1 MLKQPDQILYRESQ
15 PRTATSVS
23 MKGKATSLVLVGGAF
38 IVGILTQDS
47 SPNIIVG
54 SRVLTAF
61 VTIAWF
67 GAMGTGLY
75 FWAKHTR
82 NETSRQDTAAA
93 RANENS
99 SLRQLARAIGPNQTI
114 SVTEDVPNT
123 EEIVPQEA
131 TQTVRK

>member
-1 MLKQPDQILYRESQ
+1 
-15 PRTATSVS
+15 
-23 MKGKATSLVLVGGAF
+23 MKGKVTSLVLVGGAF

-47 SPNIIVG
+47 SPNLIVG

-67 GAMGTGLY
+67 GVMGTGLY

-82 NETSRQDTAAA
+82 QETSQRDTASA

-99 SLRQLARAIGPNQTI
+99 SLRQLAQAIGPNQTVP
-114 SVTEDVPNT
+114 VTENAPSK